1 MRGGP
6 RSFPQGSTCPVVL
19 WILPRWPRL
28 RLRGSHPL
36 WPAFPGPFGWLLQSL
51 AQSEP
56 RRARTPVWAPPVPL
70 AATPG
75 ITVVFSS
82 SGYLDVSV
90 RRVPSSMPMCS
101 AWGGGVFPRRVSPF
115 RHPRIHGYV
124 PLPAAFRSLSRLS
137 SAPGAKA
144 SALCPSLLNRSL
156 PPHAPSVALPRVVP
170 GFPPGCS
177 GYRFHAPHPWA
188 HFPPPPG
195 GISLL
200 DVRWGL
206 PHRLVLFVSIRFSRY
221 SWRLLPPMGSG
232 WARTTPPPAGPMPAL
247 RDAPCGLLSPV
258 SSVCLSPFF
267 QRCSGGHLL
276 SHALWR
282 STIGRPRLDHRVR
295 DGYGYPPRAH
305 RHRNL
310 LAPASTGEQQ
320 CGPYSPS
327 SLERR

>member
-1 MRGGP
+1 M
-6 RSFPQGSTCPVVL
+6 VL
-19 WILPRWPRL
+19 WILPRCLGL

-36 WPAFPGPFGWLLQSL
+36 RPAFPGPFRCPPQSL
-51 AQSEP
+51 VQSEP
-56 RRARTPVWAPPVPL
+56 QRARALVWALPVPL

-177 GYRFHAPHPWA
+177 GYRFRMPHPWA
-188 HFPPPPG
+188 CLPPPPG
-195 GISLL
+195 GISICSMSDGVSPIVWFSSSVFGFQGTAGGSCRRWAPGGLGPLPLL
-200 DVRWGL
+200 QAPCLR
-206 PHRLVLFVSIRFSRY
+206 
-221 SWRLLPPMGSG
+221 SG
-232 WARTTPPPAGPMPAL
+232 TPPAG
-247 RDAPCGLLSPV
+247 S
-258 SSVCLSPFF
+258 
-267 QRCSGGHLL
+267 
-276 SHALWR
+276 
-282 STIGRPRLDHRVR
+282 
-295 DGYGYPPRAH
+295 
-305 RHRNL
+305 
-310 LAPASTGEQQ
+310 
-320 CGPYSPS
+320 
-327 SLERR
+327 

>member
-1 MRGGP
+1 M
-6 RSFPQGSTCPVVL
+6 VL
-19 WILPRWPRL
+19 WILPRCPRL

-51 AQSEP
+51 PQSGP
-56 RRARTPVWAPPVPL
+56 RRARTAVWALPVPL

-75 ITVVFSS
+75 IDFSFSS

-144 SALCPSLLNRSL
+144 SALCPSSLNRLL
-156 PPHAPSVALPRVVP
+156 PPPRLAWRFLGSSRALARLLWIPVPCAAPMGALPPASR
-170 GFPPGCS
+170 
-177 GYRFHAPHPWA
+177 R
-188 HFPPPPG
+188 HF
-195 GISLL
+195 SLL

-221 SWRLLPPMGSG
+221 SWRPLPPMGLSG
-232 WARTTPPPAGPMPAL
+232 LEPPTSRLSGVRSNRLSYKPMMEMEGIEPLTP
-247 RDAPCGLLSPV
+247 
-258 SSVCLSPFF
+258 CL
-267 QRCSGGHLL
+267 QGRCS
-276 SHALWR
+276 
-282 STIGRPRLDHRVR
+282 
-295 DGYGYPPRAH
+295 
-305 RHRNL
+305 
-310 LAPASTGEQQ
+310 
-320 CGPYSPS
+320 PS
-327 SLERR
+327 

>member
-19 WILPRWPRL
+19 WILPLRLGL

-56 RRARTPVWAPPVPL
+56 RRARTAVWALPVPL

-170 GFPPGCS
+170 GFPPGS
-177 GYRFHAPHPWA
+177 FGYRFHAPHPWA

-206 PHRLVLFVSIRFSRY
+206 PHRSVLFVSIRFSRY

-232 WARTTPPPAGPMPAL
+232 GLGPLPLLQAHAC
-247 RDAPCGLLSPV
+247 AP
-258 SSVCLSPFF
+258 
-267 QRCSGGHLL
+267 
-276 SHALWR
+276 
-282 STIGRPRLDHRVR
+282 GRP
-295 DGYGYPPRAH
+295 
-305 RHRNL
+305 L
-310 LAPASTGEQQ
+310 LGS
-320 CGPYSPS
+320 
-327 SLERR
+327 